1 MTLSSTEENYLKC
14 IYKLSQTIEDE
25 INTNAIAAELSTSPA
40 SVTDMLKRLSEK
52 KLISYIRYKGV
63 RLTNSGEKYATGL
76 IRKHRLWEVFLVD
89 KLNFTWDEVHDIAEQ
104 MEHVHSDELTERLDD
119 FLGYPKFDPHG
130 DAIPDKNGKYTPRK
144 QALLSELGK
153 GKKGVILG
161 VNEHSPVFLQYLD
174 TQKLGIG
181 TQVEVTAHTPYDNS
195 LTIKIG
201 KDRTLT
207 VSHQVARNLF
217 ISLS

>member
-1 MTLSSTEENYLKC
+1 MTLSTTEENYLKC
-14 IYKLSQTIEDE
+14 IYKLSQTIDEE

-52 KLISYIRYKGV
+52 KLISYIKYKGV
-63 RLTNSGEKYATGL
+63 RLTSSGEKYANGL

-104 MEHVHSDELTERLDD
+104 LEHVQSEELTERMDD

-144 QALLSELGK
+144 QTLLSELEK

-161 VNEHSPVFLQYLD
+161 VNEHSAVFLQYLD

-181 TQVEVTAHTPYDNS
+181 VQVEVVGHTPYDNS
-195 LTIKIG
+195 LTIKVG
-201 KDRTLT
+201 KDRNLT

-217 ISLS
+217 ISIN